1 MTDIIEAMASPNVDA
16 TAGTNAVVENAIAC
30 YSSGNIG
37 SNYVQMIIFILIQYF
52 EGVGDRQQNVQIMKF
67 QLHKIRSV

>member
-37 SNYVQMIIFILIQYF
+37 SNYFQISIFILKQSIF
-52 EGVGDRQQNVQIMKF
+52 
-67 QLHKIRSV
+67 

>member
-30 YSSGNIG
+30 NSGNIG
-37 SNYVQMIIFILIQYF
+37 SNYVQMIILILIQYF
-52 EGVGDRQQNVQIMKF
+52 EGVGDRQQNVQMMKF
-67 QLHKIRSV
+67 

>member
-30 YSSGNIG
+30 STSGNIG
-37 SNYVQMIIFILIQYF
+37 SNYVQMIISIVKLNNILRAS
-52 EGVGDRQQNVQIMKF
+52 ETGNRMSK
-67 QLHKIRSV
+67 